1 MSLKINGLSS
11 DVGISR
17 AHFEEINLLGMDYL
31 KNQQY
36 FVDGRKKVITIDY
49 DDDW

>member
-17 AHFEEINLLGMDYL
+17 ANFEEINLLGMDYL
-31 KNQQY
+31 KSLQY
-36 FVDGRKKVITIDY
+36 FIDGRKKVIIIDY
-49 DDDW
+49 DEEQ